1 MPTKSGKNKF
11 ECFICKK
18 KFKNETS
25 LNYHEMFHTEEER
38 KAAEGIK
45 VAPANIIT
53 GKVNYKDFDSE
64 EDFVSTKKKVR
75 NKKVVKK
82 RNSNIGNKKESLKA
96 ATKRQIKSDAIH
108 TDDDSEFETSVTKS
122 SKNKSLNTPT
132 ITSCVNSNNV
142 EKTKT
147 FSEIS
152 GDSDSESASCDSKY
166 LSLKHISRSMKKTSK
181 PIHITKHY
189 SSSSDN
195 DRLSSKFIQKEI
207 DQTESASDLKKG
219 VMPKKDMIDLKSV
232 TDDMKYNSK
241 SQGNKEMSEENDCAP
256 MLAIS
261 ETESED
267 EVASKDKN
275 KEPELTPDP
284 NIQVNSPG
292 VNSLSESPK
301 TLRRIKFGCEKCRKK
316 FNDPMALEYHK
327 ITFHV
332 EEDTASPASSID
344 RENQSRKLLKETNLA
359 KKQESCE
366 KTKQRSSSSKKKKEL
381 TDSDTGSLKSISN
394 KRKGPDKKI
403 IPPKKQKVIESD
415 KAKSKCLTGIFRK
428 RKPSESSDDES
439 QIKRFVNYNKSNI
452 LPSKSIQRK
461 QKTEE
466 PSSDS
471 DDALPQDKSR
481 GLVKNKKTVGN
492 RAKNSNNKPKSK
504 LNVKERKHTYKHE
517 TSDEDS
523 SPFRQKINPKILL
536 PEANAVQYTSDSEES
551 SVNLHPKN
559 KNMQKISDGKKE
571 KSVESDSDKYVS
583 DISEPERS
591 TPKSVLSLKTK
602 KICTG
607 CGRAMAN
614 ESVLAYHMIRCSG
627 GFEKYKLDYSKKTSN
642 KVLDIDKLGDKKI
655 KKPEV
660 KKGGDLK
667 DIYAARSR
675 KKIDYLEVSD
685 FEESDENANEHG
697 IFDGTELKQ
706 ATKVDVS
713 SDESDFEVNKI
724 VKKKVLKK
732 KVSKKKSDS
741 SGEEPD
747 RIPAATLKSQNK
759 KKKEQKTRDSLEERL
774 PADNSISK
782 PSPMILFK
790 NKDRT
795 DKNITVDVKEKIES
809 RKKQQQIVSE
819 SDKSSLDGILLST
832 DEDKNVKEF
841 YKSEDSKSEGSQYPF
856 KNKKVQDIISNVKKS
871 NEKMVTSDSE
881 PEIVKKETTKNEI
894 VEIKDNDN
902 YENESLSNKIREK
915 LLATKSEKVK
925 CENCNK
931 TFKNSVILQYHQLH
945 CIMPKKSLSSSPN
958 HLVEKKIIISKKSS
972 ISESP
977 VDMILKKLSEK
988 VHNSATNSPNS
999 SPNSVSSYK
1008 FFKTKNDEVKSPP
1021 HVTELLKSGDVEN
1034 QLDVE
1039 CKICGMFNDSKTILE
1054 HIREYHDEKISVAV
1068 KKISKF
1074 DLNRYKEGAPND
1086 QGSKEKM
1093 KSFNFGKED
1102 QTDLKS
1108 EGEIFLQEQRLMK
1121 ALTKE
1126 QKEGNGIRTSNSNSL
1141 NKYKE
1146 TSRKRQI
1153 TSSEDSE
1160 PDQIESTEGKIHAR
1174 SNIECLQKGAL
1185 VSDDSSSESVPQTE
1199 NISSISKNNTSNHNR
1214 KLPTDNSTK
1223 FTKVNAPKKGSK
1235 QIKTKK
1241 TEKTKKTNVERDSSF
1256 TEEEDKK
1263 IKGNRKFELSDTSED
1278 EWLDQA
1284 KIKDPKK
1291 SIDIPNKNSSKV
1303 FTDSDSDKITND
1315 EGRAS
1320 TIPDEPV
1327 KKKKKS
1333 KKEKKKKSKK
1343 KSKKSKHKRHNSSS
1357 SDSEEEEKKKKRKKK
1372 HKKHHG
1378 GSDVSESPAPDVT
1391 KKCVEDEKDEE
1402 DVQDADPKEEEISYC
1417 FCEKPETED
1426 MIG

>member
-96 ATKRQIKSDAIH
+96 ATKREIKSDAIH

-232 TDDMKYNSK
+232 TDDMKSNSK

-292 VNSLSESPK
+292 VNSLSASPK

-332 EEDTASPASSID
+332 DEDTASLASLID

-366 KTKQRSSSSKKKKEL
+366 KTKQRSSSSKKKNEL

-551 SVNLHPKN
+551 SVTLHPKN

-583 DISEPERS
+583 DISETERS
-591 TPKSVLSLKTK
+591 TPKSVLS
-602 KICTG
+602 
-607 CGRAMAN
+607 
-614 ESVLAYHMIRCSG
+614 
-627 GFEKYKLDYSKKTSN
+627 
-642 KVLDIDKLGDKKI
+642 
-655 KKPEV
+655 
-660 KKGGDLK
+660 
-667 DIYAARSR
+667 
-675 KKIDYLEVSD
+675 
-685 FEESDENANEHG
+685 
-697 IFDGTELKQ
+697 
-706 ATKVDVS
+706 
-713 SDESDFEVNKI
+713 
-724 VKKKVLKK
+724 
-732 KVSKKKSDS
+732 
-741 SGEEPD
+741 
-747 RIPAATLKSQNK
+747 
-759 KKKEQKTRDSLEERL
+759 
-774 PADNSISK
+774 
-782 PSPMILFK
+782 
-790 NKDRT
+790 
-795 DKNITVDVKEKIES
+795 
-809 RKKQQQIVSE
+809 
-819 SDKSSLDGILLST
+819 
-832 DEDKNVKEF
+832 
-841 YKSEDSKSEGSQYPF
+841 
-856 KNKKVQDIISNVKKS
+856 
-871 NEKMVTSDSE
+871 
-881 PEIVKKETTKNEI
+881 
-894 VEIKDNDN
+894 
-902 YENESLSNKIREK
+902 
-915 LLATKSEKVK
+915 
-925 CENCNK
+925 
-931 TFKNSVILQYHQLH
+931 
-945 CIMPKKSLSSSPN
+945 
-958 HLVEKKIIISKKSS
+958 
-972 ISESP
+972 
-977 VDMILKKLSEK
+977 
-988 VHNSATNSPNS
+988 
-999 SPNSVSSYK
+999 
-1008 FFKTKNDEVKSPP
+1008 
-1021 HVTELLKSGDVEN
+1021 
-1034 QLDVE
+1034 
-1039 CKICGMFNDSKTILE
+1039 
-1054 HIREYHDEKISVAV
+1054 
-1068 KKISKF
+1068 
-1074 DLNRYKEGAPND
+1074 
-1086 QGSKEKM
+1086 
-1093 KSFNFGKED
+1093 
-1102 QTDLKS
+1102 
-1108 EGEIFLQEQRLMK
+1108 
-1121 ALTKE
+1121 
-1126 QKEGNGIRTSNSNSL
+1126 
-1141 NKYKE
+1141 
-1146 TSRKRQI
+1146 
-1153 TSSEDSE
+1153 
-1160 PDQIESTEGKIHAR
+1160 
-1174 SNIECLQKGAL
+1174 
-1185 VSDDSSSESVPQTE
+1185 
-1199 NISSISKNNTSNHNR
+1199 
-1214 KLPTDNSTK
+1214 
-1223 FTKVNAPKKGSK
+1223 
-1235 QIKTKK
+1235 
-1241 TEKTKKTNVERDSSF
+1241 
-1256 TEEEDKK
+1256 
-1263 IKGNRKFELSDTSED
+1263 
-1278 EWLDQA
+1278 
-1284 KIKDPKK
+1284 
-1291 SIDIPNKNSSKV
+1291 
-1303 FTDSDSDKITND
+1303 
-1315 EGRAS
+1315 
-1320 TIPDEPV
+1320 
-1327 KKKKKS
+1327 
-1333 KKEKKKKSKK
+1333 
-1343 KSKKSKHKRHNSSS
+1343 
-1357 SDSEEEEKKKKRKKK
+1357 
-1372 HKKHHG
+1372 
-1378 GSDVSESPAPDVT
+1378 
-1391 KKCVEDEKDEE
+1391 
-1402 DVQDADPKEEEISYC
+1402 
-1417 FCEKPETED
+1417 
-1426 MIG
+1426 